1 MIRINLLPYIEKKK
15 KETRT
20 SQLIIVGAS
29 FALFFI
35 LIAAIIFYMTMS
47 ISSLEAEIKNS
58 ESRLATLTKIIGEI
72 EIVKADKQIIE
83 KKLEIIKSLE
93 ENRLYPVQMLDQF
106 ASIVPSKDIWLD
118 KITETGTDLRI
129 EGMGRDSIAV
139 ARFMK
144 ILEMASFIK
153 SVDLIASKEKEIA
166 GVKLQ
171 QFTLKCA
178 TKRKI

>member
-20 SQLIIVGAS
+20 SQLIIIGAS

-35 LIAAIIFYMTMS
+35 LLAAVFFYMTMS
-47 ISSLEAEIKNS
+47 INSIETDIKRSQASLD
-58 ESRLATLTKIIGEI
+58 TLTKIIGEI

-106 ASIVPSKDIWLD
+106 ASIVPSRDIWLD
-118 KITETGTDLRI
+118 KVTETGTDLHI
-129 EGMGRDSIAV
+129 EGMGRDGIAV

-144 ILEMASFIK
+144 ILEMAPFIK
-153 SVDLIASKEKEIA
+153 SVDLVSSKEKEIV

-171 QFTLKCA
+171 QFTLKCV

>member
-20 SQLIIVGAS
+20 SQIIIFGAS

-35 LIAAIIFYMTMS
+35 LLAAVFFYMTMS
-47 ISSLEAEIKNS
+47 ISNLEAEIKNS
-58 ESRLATLTKIIGEI
+58 EAKLATLSRIIGEI
-72 EIVKADKQIIE
+72 EVVKADKQIIE

-118 KITETGTDLRI
+118 KMTESGTNLNI

-144 ILEMASFIK
+144 ILEMASFIQ

-171 QFTLKCA
+171 QFTLKCV